1 MKQKKKHIIRC
12 ECGKEIIGFSE
23 EHAKINLSIHKQT
36 SNRHKEII
44 KILKEKGVLRGEN
57 KS

>member
-1 MKQKKKHIIRC
+1 MAQKKKHIIKC

-23 EHAKINLSIHKQT
+23 EHAKINLYIHKQT

-44 KILKEKGVLRGEN
+44 KILKEKGIKVGD
-57 KS
+57 